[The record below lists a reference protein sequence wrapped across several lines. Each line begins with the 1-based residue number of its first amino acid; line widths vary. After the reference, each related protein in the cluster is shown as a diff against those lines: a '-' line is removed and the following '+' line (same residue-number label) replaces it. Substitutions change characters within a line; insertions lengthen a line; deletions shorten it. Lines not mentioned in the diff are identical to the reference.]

1 MSAKSMP
8 TAAKLSA
15 AAVFAIVALI
25 AAQLYIPLLPEG
37 SSIKYFRE
45 VSTVVGLLSGWF
57 VMGRVAGMRY
67 SDTMVLGLRAS
78 VIILLWVLLIF
89 GSVTM
94 IRKSMRMMYDGPMEA
109 VQGVFS
115 EMLVYGALLAAPA
128 TPIALV
134 VGGILGGVIAEWVSR
149 RWS

>member
-57 VMGRVAGMRY
+57 VMGRVAGRGY
-67 SDTMVLGLRAS
+67 SDAIGSGLRTS
-78 VIILLWVLLIF
+78 VTILFWVLLIF

-94 IRKSMRMMYDGPMEA
+94 IRKSMPGNGGFGPA
-109 VQGVFS
+109 KRSIKSKFDKTLS
-115 EMLVYGALLAAPA
+115 
-128 TPIALV
+128 
-134 VGGILGGVIAEWVSR
+134 
-149 RWS
+149 